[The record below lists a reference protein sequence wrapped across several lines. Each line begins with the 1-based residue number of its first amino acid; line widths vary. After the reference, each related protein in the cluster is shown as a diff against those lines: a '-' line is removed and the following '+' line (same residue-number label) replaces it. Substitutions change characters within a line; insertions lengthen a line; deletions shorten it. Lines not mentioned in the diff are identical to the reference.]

1 MSGGAARG
9 WRGLGGV
16 AVGRMLTHMLL
27 LHLPGPDTGRVSL
40 AAGEGMSGWLDR
52 LLIPGRLLR
61 TGWDPEGVLSTLS
74 AIATALIGAAVQRAR
89 LRTAGRSIAAIDRK
103 STRLNSSH

>member
-1 MSGGAARG
+1 MILRPPRSTRTDTLFPDTARF
-9 WRGLGGV
+9 RS
-16 AVGRMLTHMLL
+16 
-27 LHLPGPDTGRVSL
+27 DTGRVSL